1 MNEIKRL
8 QQLAGI
14 ITEIKVNNPLN
25 YEKIFDECWGQALD
39 EVGEFSG
46 GNDFEDE
53 EVENESEVSEYAR
66 ELFKQRTGKEY
77 DDLNEDVSDFNIG
90 QSSETGGRRTTVTDI
105 DPETQ
110 SVTWS
115 VKKEVD
121 DSTIHKDL
129 TDLISKF
136 EKVQL
141 KDFHSRPKLIQLVKD
156 LKSIRNKFSRTVVKE
171 DLRILKENLVGILN
185 EIKVNQPQLKKFN
198 DYMHILDF
206 FGGELPQNF
215 KQAQSEALRAGYD
228 LTLQEYTVAD
238 QNSTF
243 SEIKVNNPNLV
254 NINDLEIGKKYKFI
268 FDEGTGLREKTGE
281 VIEID
286 KNPQEGELRIEIYS
300 PGDKYEYEELYS
312 DDIIKIINNG

>member
-14 ITEIKVNNPLN
+14 LSEIRVNKPMD
-25 YEKIFDECWGQALD
+25 YEKIWDECWGQALD

-129 TDLISKF
+129 SDLINKF

-171 DLRILKENLVGILN
+171 DKQRLEKTLRGILN
-185 EIKVNQPQLKKFN
+185 EIKVNKPVNRLEDIEEILKGKMLLLAGLFRKYFN
-198 DYMHILDF
+198 GWSM
-206 FGGELPQNF
+206 GE
-215 KQAQSEALRAGYD
+215 KSHE
-228 LTLQEYTVAD
+228 
-238 QNSTF
+238 S
-243 SEIKVNNPNLV
+243 
-254 NINDLEIGKKYKFI
+254 
-268 FDEGTGLREKTGE
+268 KTYYNKLSYEDKLNMYQDAIRLSKGE
-281 VIEID
+281 TI
-286 KNPQEGELRIEIYS
+286 
-300 PGDKYEYEELYS
+300 
-312 DDIIKIINNG
+312 